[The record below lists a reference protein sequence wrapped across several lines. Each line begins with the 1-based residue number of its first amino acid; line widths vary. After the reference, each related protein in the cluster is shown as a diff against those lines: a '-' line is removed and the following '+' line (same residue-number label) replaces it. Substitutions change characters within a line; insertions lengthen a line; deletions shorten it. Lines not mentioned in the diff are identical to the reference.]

1 MPPDFFRRIT
11 RYDIQGEALIAVGD
25 PPRCVCGGPGV
36 SDAAVELQ
44 EDHWGARTF
53 LRFACECSQ
62 ASQSTEQ
69 LWVMLLPRGGH
80 IKYLGP
86 TVVLWRESK
95 TDKKVQALVCDVKW
109 EVQGLG
115 TITYQEVEEADNIYL
130 ALAIATERVGQ
141 RLQR

>member
-1 MPPDFFRRIT
+1 M
-11 RYDIQGEALIAVGD
+11 G
-25 PPRCVCGGPGV
+25 
-36 SDAAVELQ
+36 SQ
-44 EDHWGARTF
+44 EWF
-53 LRFACECSQ
+53 VCECSQ

-69 LWVMLLPRGGH
+69 LWVLLLPRGGH

-95 TDKKVQALVCDVKW
+95 TDKKVQALVSDVKW

-130 ALAIATERVGQ
+130 ALPVATERGGR